1 MYIEKLASA
10 IRNDVL
16 AGLRGYHQNLSMN
29 MEQLEDEIVNCRLAI
44 IEQQF
49 LNGRLPVKD
58 LMIAINCV
66 DVDCESLER
75 CRCSNAIDP
84 TMAQHFQIPQ
94 VIYNFGKQAI
104 DYIGSTDRKLKFQI
118 ITSLTELENKQYRKR
133 GKDKPYV
140 WIDYA
145 PNSKGMLDCFV
156 FNAPML
162 KQVSIVGL
170 FKDPRQLKYYQCC
183 DPIDGSNEL
192 TGPDDNMS
200 FISELIKDKL
210 TKEKLYYYR
219 QVAPVPE
226 PNNQEYNTGN

>member
-10 IRNDVL
+10 IKNDII
-16 AGLRGYHQNLSMN
+16 AGLKGYHQNLALN
-29 MEQLEDEIVNCRLAI
+29 IQQLEDEIVNCRLAI

-49 LNGRLPVKD
+49 TQGRLPLKD

-75 CRCSNAIDP
+75 CRCNNA
-84 TMAQHFQIPQ
+84 TSTTKLQHFQIPQ

-104 DYIGSTDRKLKFQI
+104 DYIGSTDRRLKFQI
-118 ITSLTELENKQYRKR
+118 ITSLTELENKKYRRR
-133 GKDKPYV
+133 GNNKPYV
-140 WIDYA
+140 WIDFA
-145 PNSKGMLDCFV
+145 PNKDGLLDCFL

-170 FKDPRQLKYYQCC
+170 FKDPRQLKYYNCC
-183 DPIDGSNEL
+183 GKNGDL

-200 FISELIKDKL
+200 YISELIKDKL
-210 TKEKLYYYR
+210 TKEKITYYR
-219 QVAPVPE
+219 QLAPMPE

>member
-10 IRNDVL
+10 IRNDIL
-16 AGLRGYHQNLSMN
+16 AGLKGYHQNLSLN
-29 MEQLEDEIVNCRLAI
+29 MEQLEDEIINCRLSI

-49 LNGRLPVKD
+49 QNGRIPLQD
-58 LMIAINCV
+58 LMVAINCIE
-66 DVDCESLER
+66 VDCESLER
-75 CRCSNAIDP
+75 CSCSNIIDP

-94 VIYNFGKQAI
+94 LIYNFGKQAI
-104 DYIGSTDRKLKFQI
+104 NYLGSTDRKLKFQI
-118 ITSLTELENKQYRKR
+118 VSSLSELENKKYRKR
-133 GKDKPYV
+133 GNNKPYV
-140 WIDYA
+140 WIDFA
-145 PNSKGMLDCFV
+145 PNKNGMLDCFL

-170 FKDPRQLKYYQCC
+170 FKDPRQLKFYNCC
-183 DPIDGSNEL
+183 QDSLSGEL

-200 FISELIKDKL
+200 YISDLIKEKL

-219 QVAPVPE
+219 QVPPVPE

>member
-10 IRNDVL
+10 IKNDIV
-16 AGLRGYHQNLSMN
+16 AGLKGYHQNLSLN
-29 MEQLEDEIVNCRLAI
+29 MDQLEDEIVNCRLAI

-49 LNGRLPVKD
+49 LNGRLPLKD
-58 LMIAINCV
+58 LMVAINCI

-75 CRCSNAIDP
+75 CKCKEAIDP
-84 TMAQHFQIPQ
+84 TKTQHFQIPQ
-94 VIYNFGKQAI
+94 VIYNYGKQAI
-104 DYIGSTDRKLKFQI
+104 DYIGSTDRKQKFQI
-118 ITSLTELENKQYRKR
+118 ITSLSELENKKYRRR

-140 WIDYA
+140 WIDFA
-145 PNSKGMLDCFV
+145 PNSKGMLDCFL
-156 FNAPML
+156 FNAPLL

-183 DPIDGSNEL
+183 GDSEEL

-200 FISELIKDKL
+200 FISELIKEKL

-219 QVAPVPE
+219 QVPPVPE

>member
-10 IRNDVL
+10 IRNDIV
-16 AGLRGYHQNLSMN
+16 AGLKGYHQNLSLN

-44 IEQQF
+44 LEQQF
-49 LNGRLPVKD
+49 LNGRLPLKD

-75 CRCSNAIDP
+75 CKCNAISEG
-84 TMAQHFQIPQ
+84 TITQHFQIPQ

-104 DYIGSTDRKLKFQI
+104 DYIGSTDRRLKFQV
-118 ITSLTELENKQYRKR
+118 ITSLSELENKKYRRR
-133 GKDKPYV
+133 GNNKPYV
-140 WIDYA
+140 WIDFA
-145 PNSKGMLDCFV
+145 PNSNGMLDCFL
-156 FNAPML
+156 FNAPLL

-183 DPIDGSNEL
+183 GDNGDL

-200 FISELIKDKL
+200 YISELIKEKL
-210 TKEKLYYYR
+210 TKDKLYYYR
-219 QVAPVPE
+219 QVPPTPE

>member
-1 MYIEKLASA
+1 MYIEKLASQ
-10 IRNDVL
+10 IRNDIL
-16 AGLRGYHQNLSMN
+16 SGLRGYHQNLSLN

-44 IEQQF
+44 LEQQF
-49 LNGRLPVKD
+49 LNGRLPIKD
-58 LMIAINCV
+58 LMVAINCV

-84 TMAQHFQIPQ
+84 TMTQHFQIPQ

-118 ITSLTELENKQYRKR
+118 ITSLTELENKKYRRR
-133 GKDKPYV
+133 GNNKPYV
-140 WIDYA
+140 WVDFA
-145 PNSKGMLDCFV
+145 PNSNGMLDCFL

-183 DPIDGSNEL
+183 GDTGEL

-200 FISELIKDKL
+200 YISELIKDKL

-219 QVAPVPE
+219 QVAVVPE
-226 PNNQEYNTGN
+226 ANNQEYNTGN

>member
-1 MYIEKLASA
+1 MYIEKLASQ

-16 AGLRGYHQNLSMN
+16 AGLKGYHQNLSLN

-49 LNGRLPVKD
+49 LNGRLPLKD
-58 LMIAINCV
+58 LLVAINCIN
-66 DVDCESLER
+66 VDCESLER
-75 CRCSNAIDP
+75 CRCCKTIDP

-94 VIYNFGKQAI
+94 IVYNFGKQAI

-118 ITSLTELENKQYRKR
+118 ITSLSELENKKYRKR
-133 GKDKPYV
+133 GNNKPYV

-145 PNSKGMLDCFV
+145 PNSNGMLDCFL

-170 FKDPRQLKYYQCC
+170 FKDPRQLKYYNCC
-183 DPIDGSNEL
+183 QESTTGSL

-200 FISELIKDKL
+200 YISELIKDKL
-210 TKEKLYYYR
+210 TKEKIYYYR
-219 QVAPVPE
+219 QVAPIPE